1 MIMIFNLNVA
11 DYRVKAFDVVRN
23 EQFIDVIN
31 GRRELDKENS
41 PPRPEKIPMMTA
53 RRLSVGCRMAVD
65 VGTLLFEKHPD
76 IEAVIYSSRS
86 GEIER
91 NFKILN
97 AVTSGQEC
105 SPTDFSMAVH
115 NCGVGNF
122 TILNKATI
130 PSTSISSGKDTF
142 MQALMEAYAMLQTD
156 YKKVL
161 LVDYEVTIPDFY
173 MGYLREDIFN
183 FPYAVGL
190 ILAQG
195 DDICIEQKAAKEMPG
210 SSPYPPAVEFL
221 KNYVKQVKSFSI
233 EGKNRTW
240 NIEHKSAG

>member
-1 MIMIFNLNVA
+1 MIFDLNVA

-31 GRRELDKENS
+31 GRRELDKDNS
-41 PPRPEKIPMMTA
+41 PPRPEKSPMMTA
-53 RRLSVGCRMAVD
+53 RRLSIGCRMAVD
-65 VGTLLFEKHPD
+65 VGTLLFEQHPD

-91 NFKILN
+91 NFKILD

-142 MQALMEAYAMLQTD
+142 MQALAEAYSMLQTN
-156 YKKVL
+156 YQKIL
-161 LVDYEVTIPDFY
+161 LVDYEVTIPNFY
-173 MGYLREDIFN
+173 TSYLREHIPN
-183 FPYAVGL
+183 FPYAVGF
-190 ILAQG
+190 ILAKG
-195 DDICIEQKAAKEMPG
+195 SALRIKRRAATGMHDTSE
-210 SSPYPPAVEFL
+210 YPPSVEFL

-233 EGKNRTW
+233 DGKNSIW
-240 NIEHKSAG
+240 DIENKSSS